1 MSDLTVDTNQLIGT
15 NKAKS
20 LQNSIRGTSDDKKLK
35 ESCQEFE
42 AMFIKQM
49 LSAMKKTVNKSGL
62 IKENMGEKI
71 FDDMLNDEY
80 AKSMASTSEF
90 GIAEMMYKQL
100 AVDKYQ

>member
-1 MSDLTVDTNQLIGT
+1 MSDLTVDTSQLIGR
-15 NKAKS
+15 NRAKS
-20 LQNSIRGTSDDKKLK
+20 LQNSISRTSDDKKLK

-80 AKSMASTSEF
+80 AKSMASTSGF

-100 AVDKYQ
+100 AIDKYQ